1 MNHSKGNPSQYRK
14 EFRLILLQVLKV
26 TPTVRCYQNTSV
38 TKRLCPPVAH
48 LPQQVRFC
56 GEFLLKQLKTA
67 EVFMSQVAIQFQ
79 HNGSFNEVFCKLPLP
94 VRQNS
99 QQNSVTPNMAKLH
112 PPGNSPSH
120 LPTLN
125 LNPPPLFGPST
136 CVMFTAQTSG
146 EPGRSEKS
154 FLQGCRGIS
163 PQEVRKTQPKS
174 P

>member
-48 LPQQVRFC
+48 LPQQVCFC

-99 QQNSVTPNMAKLH
+99 QQNSVTPKMAKLY

-125 LNPPPLFGPST
+125 LNPPPLLDLQLASCSPPRPPGNPVGPKR
-136 CVMFTAQTSG
+136 VFFKVAG
-146 EPGRSEKS
+146 GFHHKR
-154 FLQGCRGIS
+154 
-163 PQEVRKTQPKS
+163 
-174 P
+174 

>member
-125 LNPPPLFGPST
+125 LNPPPPFWTFNLRHVHRPDLRGT
-136 CVMFTAQTSG
+136 
-146 EPGRSEKS
+146 RSVRKEFS
-154 FLQGCRGIS
+154 SRLQGDFTTRGEKN
-163 PQEVRKTQPKS
+163 PT
-174 P
+174 